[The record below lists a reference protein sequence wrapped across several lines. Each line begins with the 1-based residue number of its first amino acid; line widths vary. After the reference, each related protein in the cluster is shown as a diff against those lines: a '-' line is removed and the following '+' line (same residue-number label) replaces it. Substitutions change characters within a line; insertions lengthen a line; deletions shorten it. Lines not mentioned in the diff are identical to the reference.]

1 MQRHQG
7 RGAPEIDILEGQP
20 GPTPVGVGDYLKS
33 LVGQPFISTSLQ
45 VAPGRSA
52 QRPGPGNWPGPGEWY
67 QGIAHG
73 PNSSININFYGNY
86 NFFGKEFAAPEY
98 SYWSDAISWNTQLNE
113 SHFEQFHNY
122 RLEWGPPDVD
132 DPKQGGFL
140 AWYIDNQMVLHMN
153 STNLN
158 SGDTGAEI
166 PSEPSYILFNVAV
179 SKNWGFPKI
188 PEGEPCPRECF
199 DCDAAAKWECKCG
212 LPAGFCAQL
221 TTEMLVDHVRVWQNP
236 DDERQK
242 VGCSTPERP
251 TKAYI
256 KGHTEVYKL
265 ANQKAPLQP
274 TSRGGGSCMPR
285 AGGDEVCGID
295 DARGECVALWYDG
308 LFGVQVCVPMAC

>member
-1 MQRHQG
+1 MGPFRTPLRRSSSSAACA

-45 VAPGRSA
+45 GAWALRRLPFQALRTQMLTFNVPPAVAPGRSA

-199 DCDAAAKWECKCG
+199 DCG
-212 LPAGFCAQL
+212 
-221 TTEMLVDHVRVWQNP
+221 TMLRFFL
-236 DDERQK
+236 
-242 VGCSTPERP
+242 RP
-251 TKAYI
+251 TACPHVGFASLI
-256 KGHTEVYKL
+256 C
-265 ANQKAPLQP
+265 Q
-274 TSRGGGSCMPR
+274 MPR
-285 AGGDEVCGID
+285 PSGNASVACQLAS
-295 DARGECVALWYDG
+295 ARS
-308 LFGVQVCVPMAC
+308 